1 MRFINIKAPILIL
14 DWDEKVWKWIKL
26 LLWKCK
32 RSIIWKKKVTE
43 KVTFETAKIINEKE
57 IPLIKFL
64 EHILI
69 TLCQLRDI
77 QGVGSRDVV
86 K

>member
-1 MRFINIKAPILIL
+1 MNQAFIVKMQKKYYL
-14 DWDEKVWKWIKL
+14 
-26 LLWKCK
+26 
-32 RSIIWKKKVTE
+32 KKKVTE
-43 KVTFETAKIINEKE
+43 KVTSETAKIINEKE
-57 IPLIKFL
+57 IALIKIL

-77 QGVGSRDVV
+77 AGSRNVV